1 MSGKFDFEIE
11 FIEAGGSARPAP
23 EIPKNAVQVGQISA
37 GDVRVYIG
45 QEILRQLDA
54 MSSFDVRKETGSFLV
69 GDFAEKDGATCAIIM
84 GFIDAR
90 YTDASSASLTF
101 THRTWGYVSEQL
113 ERRFPGLRILG
124 WQHTHPNYGVF
135 LSEYDLFIQENF
147 FNLPYQVAYV
157 VDPVRS
163 HKGFF
168 AWKQGRVC
176 PLSGYYVFGNLGEK
190 IELEPGVQPAHP
202 QKKRR
207 KWLFWLVL
215 GLALLAMGVAAAT
228 LLLGHSGKGAPPG
241 AWPGIVELADH
252 PQNST

>member
-1 MSGKFDFEIE
+1 MNGKSDFEIE
-11 FIEAGGSARPAP
+11 FIAAGHSARPAP
-23 EIPKNAVQVGQISA
+23 EIPKNAVQVGQVLP

-54 MSSFDVRKETGSFLV
+54 VSCFDVRKETGSFLV
-69 GDFAEKDGATCAIIM
+69 GDYVQKDGATCAIVT

-101 THRTWGYVSEQL
+101 THKTWSYVSEQL
-113 ERRFPGLRILG
+113 EQRFPGLRILG
-124 WQHTHPNYGVF
+124 WHHTHPNYGVF

-163 HKGFF
+163 HTGFF

-176 PLSGYYVFGNLGEK
+176 PLSGYYVFGNIGEK
-190 IELEPGVQPAHP
+190 IELEPGVQPAQP
-202 QKKRR
+202 KKKRR
-207 KWLFWLVL
+207 KWLFWLML
-215 GLALLAMGVAAAT
+215 GLSLLAAGVVAAT
-228 LLLGHSGKGAPPG
+228 LLLNRPEKGHSPG
-241 AWPGIVELADH
+241 ARPGIVELSEKSQFIA
-252 PQNST
+252 